1 MIPSRSSYTWRTWLV
16 GIRCPVVKGCNV
28 IVSWGAACDAAN
40 VGNPTI
46 KEQAIVSMALFK
58 RYLMA
63 MLFFMAC
70 LFCSAG
76 FSQKYS
82 YKLRFLPYFS
92 RFILPDSE
100 HFLYA
105 RCISI
110 RTIRRQMY
118 DFSQKKTKKSP
129 LSAILFVILHG
140 LTKKIQDF
148 SFLPYL

>member
-1 MIPSRSSYTWRTWLV
+1 
-16 GIRCPVVKGCNV
+16 
-28 IVSWGAACDAAN
+28 
-40 VGNPTI
+40 
-46 KEQAIVSMALFK
+46 MALFK

-82 YKLRFLPYFS
+82 YKLRFLPYFL

-140 LTKKIQDF
+140 LTERRYKI
-148 SFLPYL
+148 FLFYLIYHNY